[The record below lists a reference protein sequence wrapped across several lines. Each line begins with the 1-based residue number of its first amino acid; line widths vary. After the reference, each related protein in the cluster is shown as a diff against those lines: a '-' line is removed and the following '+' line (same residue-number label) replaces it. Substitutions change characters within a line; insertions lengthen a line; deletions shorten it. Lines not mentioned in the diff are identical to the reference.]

1 MIFIASLLQRRSL
14 VSRFQGQSRSGI
26 VNSERVG
33 KGSWVVVSGVYELR
47 ALAAPFRT
55 RALRK
60 MATTVSSKEGNK
72 KQSNHLAKDPLE
84 QCRVPAPEKWFAAAL
99 LCRDARETLLRSPPS
114 TAWSDDVPSLPS
126 ERPPGC
132 PGKQLHYT
140 TQLTQN
146 SRQHTL
152 YAGPCATHTRPHMLT
167 LWALFQGKSL
177 LLGTTPSHH
186 VPDAVRGAPTLPI
199 VPH

>member
-33 KGSWVVVSGVYELR
+33 KGSRVVVSGVYELR

-60 MATTVSSKEGNK
+60 MATTALSKEGNK

-99 LCRDARETLLRSPPS
+99 LCRDARETLLSV
-114 TAWSDDVPSLPS
+114 AAKHSL
-126 ERPPGC
+126 E
-132 PGKQLHYT
+132 
-140 TQLTQN
+140 
-146 SRQHTL
+146 
-152 YAGPCATHTRPHMLT
+152 
-167 LWALFQGKSL
+167 
-177 LLGTTPSHH
+177 
-186 VPDAVRGAPTLPI
+186 
-199 VPH
+199 